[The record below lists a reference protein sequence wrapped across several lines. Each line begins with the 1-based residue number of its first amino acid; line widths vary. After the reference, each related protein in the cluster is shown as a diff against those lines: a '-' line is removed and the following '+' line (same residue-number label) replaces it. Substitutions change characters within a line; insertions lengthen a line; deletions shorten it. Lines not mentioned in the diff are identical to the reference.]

1 MINDCIL
8 LKVKSEI
15 EKIWG
20 TLMRRVTDK
29 EKVEYENVEWSD
41 RTIIEKSSRLLDT
54 IGDQKKVNIR
64 VSDVLEKINY
74 VELLPE

>member
-1 MINDCIL
+1 
-8 LKVKSEI
+8 
-15 EKIWG
+15 
-20 TLMRRVTDK
+20 MRRVTDK